1 MYYFAYGSNMCTAR
15 LARRVPQMR
24 PVGHATLAAH
34 RLAWHLIGADD
45 SGKCNI
51 VHTGGDTDIV
61 HGVVFELDAARLEA
75 LHAAEGPAYDFL
87 ELAVQCA
94 GQTLTAAAYRGRA
107 DWLDDTRVPFD
118 WYRDFVVHGAR
129 AHGLPGNWIAGLDA
143 VATQVDVDTERA
155 RDNAAILAETP
166 ANVIAGSVG
175 HA

>member
-15 LARRVPQMR
+15 LARRVPHVR

-51 VHTGGDTDIV
+51 VYTGHDADIV

-87 ELAVQCA
+87 ELAVQCG
-94 GQTLTAAAYRGRA
+94 GQTLTAAVYRGRP

-118 WYRDFVVHGAR
+118 WYRDFVVAGAR
-129 AHGLPGNWIAGLDA
+129 AHGLPHAWVATLDA
-143 VATQVDVDTERA
+143 VTTQADADA
-155 RDNAAILAETP
+155 RRVADNAEILAETP
-166 ANVIAGSVG
+166 ANVIEGSVG